1 MEAEKLSLA
10 DVSSLNEAVNL
21 ATTATGLVRQH
32 HRRTSMACEVV
43 SISSMTS
50 NYSQFDFLNPNTLNN
65 ATRLTP
71 SPPPPPP
78 PPPQSNPTPKT
89 SNQNS
94 LSSFFFSN
102 SLFKG
107 NAKKPPVIHE
117 KNEHLTPTNS
127 FSGSSSSSF
136 HSNPPSNKFD
146 LSKLLNFNPL
156 GKANGDMCRSR
167 LSAAM
172 PYSLH
177 SSSSSL
183 SHMADTQSIKSNHS
197 NHNLNYNNSSS
208 SMSTSVS
215 TDLKMPSSVLIFE
228 NRPRYFNVANN
239 FNNLFVKKK
248 KQYN

>member
-1 MEAEKLSLA
+1 MEAEKLSLS
-10 DVSSLNEAVNL
+10 DVTSLNEAVNSGTL
-21 ATTATGLVRQH
+21 TTGFVRQH
-32 HRRTSMACEVV
+32 HRRTSMACEVA
-43 SISSMTS
+43 SISNLSLSSMTS
-50 NYSQFDFLNPNTLNN
+50 NYSQFDFLHPNNLNN
-65 ATRLTP
+65 PTRLTP
-71 SPPPPPP
+71 SPPPPQA
-78 PPPQSNPTPKT
+78 PPQSNPTPKA
-89 SNQNS
+89 SNQSS

-127 FSGSSSSSF
+127 FSGNSSSSF
-136 HSNPPSNKFD
+136 HSNTPSNKFD

-156 GKANGDMCRSR
+156 GKANGDMGRSK

-183 SHMADTQSIKSNHS
+183 SHVADNQSIKSNHS
-197 NHNLNYNNSSS
+197 NHNVNSNNSSS

-215 TDLKMPSSVLIFE
+215 ADLKMPSSVLIFE
-228 NRPRYFNVANN
+228 NRPRYLQGIHF
-239 FNNLFVKKK
+239 NLFN
-248 KQYN
+248 YF